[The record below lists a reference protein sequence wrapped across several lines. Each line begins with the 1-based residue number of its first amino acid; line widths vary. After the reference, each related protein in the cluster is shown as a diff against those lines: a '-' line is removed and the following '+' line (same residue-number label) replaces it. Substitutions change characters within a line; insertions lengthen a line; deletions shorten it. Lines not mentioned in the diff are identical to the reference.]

1 VSNSHKTYM
10 RRDEAS
16 QSMRTGRQTSVT
28 VKRVACVVQLATT
41 SERRSSAK
49 EEDCM
54 AVPTAIDMVG
64 SCRLGISSPESG
76 LDVGGDVAVVDLGKL
91 VVTGLSGRLLSE
103 KTRRCSNGRDMGYYG
118 GFLLDLTILLV
129 VLGAPGF
136 SLCALVT
143 SSAC

>member
-1 VSNSHKTYM
+1 
-10 RRDEAS
+10 
-16 QSMRTGRQTSVT
+16 
-28 VKRVACVVQLATT
+28 
-41 SERRSSAK
+41 
-49 EEDCM
+49 M

-129 VLGAPGF
+129 VLGPPGF
-136 SLCALVT
+136 SPRRDGRYYRIGSLDARTHL
-143 SSAC
+143 APA